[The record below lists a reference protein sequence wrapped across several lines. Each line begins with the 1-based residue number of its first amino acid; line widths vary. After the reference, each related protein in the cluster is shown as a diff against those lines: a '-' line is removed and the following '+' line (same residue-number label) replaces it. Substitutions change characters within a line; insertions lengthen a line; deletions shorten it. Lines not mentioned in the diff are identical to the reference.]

1 MSQDIISIIIL
12 SLIVIFELAGLIYMA
27 ACYYWKQSERNYT
40 NKRSSY
46 IDRKTSMI
54 DQKEYI
60 QKLKTEKEILSY
72 TNEFIQFLKEY
83 VAQVSVIK
91 FRTFIDTHDIDKS
104 TNQQYQRIVKETA
117 EEVKL
122 NLTKIDLSI
131 LLISEKAID
140 KMIVDYSVIYI
151 KDLID
156 KNFGEEPPFDI

>member
-1 MSQDIISIIIL
+1 
-12 SLIVIFELAGLIYMA
+12 
-27 ACYYWKQSERNYT
+27 
-40 NKRSSY
+40 
-46 IDRKTSMI
+46 MI

-72 TNEFIQFLKEY
+72 TNEFTQFLKEY

-122 NLTKIDLSI
+122 NLTKVDLSI